1 VILLRT
7 LLPEGHNLR
16 VFLFTVRE
24 IILNTIRP
32 FARERNVRWV
42 NPVTAHGSMIAF
54 RSDKQS
60 INKNF
65 TQAADRFYLFTG
77 MEQPALA
84 ITIYCG
90 SGTETGNTLRSKKY
104 GSSLLTNFLHEQ
116 KPDYNTR
123 IRQTDQDCVN

>member
-1 VILLRT
+1 
-7 LLPEGHNLR
+7 
-16 VFLFTVRE
+16 
-24 IILNTIRP
+24 
-32 FARERNVRWV
+32 
-42 NPVTAHGSMIAF
+42 MIAF

-60 INKNF
+60 FNKNF

-90 SGTETGNTLRSKKY
+90 SDAETGNTLRSKKY

-116 KPDYNTR
+116 KPDCNTR